1 MASNIQI
8 LLFRLIINSNLFCIF
23 ATMTAKQLVDDIL
36 NIITKFG
43 RTKSQRYNEDWVY
56 FKINQIR
63 GTLIPVN
70 YRKEGSVNPMWFQ
83 DLNLQQFTPVKESDL
98 DWGICG
104 NCKVYKAIIPAN
116 IQLFNTRN
124 SQNKI
129 DEGIKIMSP
138 CGTKEFYPI
147 SLEAFKQI
155 PEGHPKKLFDYYWR
169 IGNAFYQRK
178 AEKLRIHII
187 PRNPE
192 EINTIQ
198 NTIIPSGQLVVGTQY
213 KVLNYQIVTGTG
225 QGYNV
230 GATFTATTS
239 TYTGQ
244 GNVVLA
250 NPVQPFDYETTE
262 YPVDD
267 EIARQ
272 IVVEIITKEL
282 GLSNEQITAFKN
294 EYGATN
300 NQPTNK
306 AAQV

>member
-1 MASNIQI
+1 
-8 LLFRLIINSNLFCIF
+8 
-23 ATMTAKQLVDDIL
+23 MTAKELVHDIL

-56 FKINQIR
+56 FKINQVR
-63 GTLIPVN
+63 AMLIIMN
-70 YRKEGSVNPMWFQ
+70 YGKTNSVNPMWFQ

-104 NCKVYKAIIPAN
+104 NCPVSKAVIPPN
-116 IQLFNTRN
+116 VQLFSARN
-124 SQNKI
+124 SQNSN

-138 CGTKEFYPI
+138 CGTKEFFYMP
-147 SLEAFKQI
+147 LEALKQL
-155 PEGHPKKLFDYYWR
+155 PKGHTKHLFNYYWR
-169 IGNAFYQRK
+169 IGNQIYVNK
-178 AEKLRIHII
+178 KLEMLRIQLIAQ
-187 PRNPE
+187 NPE

-225 QGYNV
+225 QGYNA
-230 GATFTATTS
+230 GATFTATIP
-239 TYTGQ
+239 TYTGK
-244 GNVVLA
+244 GSVILA
-250 NPVQPFDYETTE
+250 NPVLPFSYEESE
-262 YPVDD
+262 YPISS
-267 EIARQ
+267 EMARQ

-282 GLSNEQITAFKN
+282 ALSNEQVTAFKN

-300 NQPTNK
+300 NQPTAK